1 MGASFHPS
9 CSLYD
14 RTRWLGQAGAG
25 PRGSASTAAGGTGPA
40 AAAVAVRCLCGGQY
54 SSGLWTMRELSLRP
68 DLRGVGAVVKF
79 GGTVVKKMVR
89 AVELVKSIEE

>member
-1 MGASFHPS
+1 
-9 CSLYD
+9 
-14 RTRWLGQAGAG
+14 
-25 PRGSASTAAGGTGPA
+25 
-40 AAAVAVRCLCGGQY
+40 
-54 SSGLWTMRELSLRP
+54 MRELSLRP